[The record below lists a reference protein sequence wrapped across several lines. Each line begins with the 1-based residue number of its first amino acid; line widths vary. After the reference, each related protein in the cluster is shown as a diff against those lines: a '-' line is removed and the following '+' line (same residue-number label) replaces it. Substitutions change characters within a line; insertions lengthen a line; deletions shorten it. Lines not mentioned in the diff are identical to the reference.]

1 MNREERLF
9 WRNFFLIRTPMAWAG
24 CILTYLIF
32 AATTV
37 DIHYKDRDSLNL
49 LEQSLTDS
57 DLRPFVLKGDWFNY
71 YKTAMLS
78 GVATGVTVTTMFA
91 FINAGI
97 MIRNRRQG

>member
-9 WRNFFLIRTPMAWAG
+9 WRNFFLIRIPVAWTS
-24 CILTYLIF
+24 CILAYLILG
-32 AATTV
+32 ATSI
-37 DIHYKDRDSLNL
+37 DIYYKDPNSLNWY
-49 LEQSLTDS
+49 EESSIDS

-71 YKTAMLS
+71 YKTTAL
-78 GVATGVTVTTMFA
+78 TGMRTAATVTTMFA